1 MLSAYGEWRTGL
13 PYTMRTIGSIP
24 TPLCSSYDW
33 LTAGGPNGGSAC
45 LNAYDA
51 PGGIITDGPRPVPG
65 IGASLN
71 GSGGE
76 DLIPQ
81 VGRNTFRYPGAVGLD
96 VRAGKRTSITERIA
110 VEFFAEAF
118 NVLNHQNVTN
128 IQTVGYRIE
137 NESASSTSPY
147 ADTVNLAYLS
157 GLKTYTTTLAN
168 GTTQTQLIGSPTAP
182 FGDTTATN
190 NNALY
195 HARQIQLGCKLFF

>member
-1 MLSAYGEWRTGL
+1 VNSGGVIENAGTGV
-13 PYTMRTIGSIP
+13 PI
-24 TPLCSSYDW
+24 
-33 LTAGGPNGGSAC
+33 
-45 LNAYDA
+45 
-51 PGGIITDGPRPVPG
+51 PG

-96 VRAGKRTSITERIA
+96 LRAGKRTTITDRIA

-128 IQTVGYRIE
+128 IQTIGYALA
-137 NESASSTSPY
+137 NDPTNTSTAKLS
-147 ADTVNLAYLS
+147 YLT
-157 GLKTYTTTLAN
+157 GLKTYTTTDAN
-168 GTTQTQLIGSPTAP
+168 GNTQTQLINGPTAG

-195 HARQIQLGCKLFF
+195 HARQIQVGCKFFF